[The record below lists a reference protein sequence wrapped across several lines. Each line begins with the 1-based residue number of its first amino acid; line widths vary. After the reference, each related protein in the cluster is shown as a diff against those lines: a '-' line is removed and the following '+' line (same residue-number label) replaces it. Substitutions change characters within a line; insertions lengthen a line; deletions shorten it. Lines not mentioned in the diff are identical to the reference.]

1 MKYVKLIISAV
12 VFSLMTASCSHT
24 EKKVKKVIRPV
35 QYEKVL
41 FSGDEVIRTFSGT
54 SRTDKII
61 NLSFRSNG
69 IITLFGLK
77 LGQRVKKGQLLSK
90 LDNVQSRLAYE
101 QALAQLNS
109 AESQMN
115 TAKLSLNRV
124 MSLYEK
130 GSTSLSDL
138 EAAKNSFKTAS
149 QGYEA
154 IKRGVAI
161 QQEQVRYG
169 YLYAPEDG
177 VISAINV
184 EIDENVRAGQSIAKL
199 NAGTAMEIFIGIP
212 ESAIN
217 AIKQGMEAD
226 ISFASLPGV
235 NFHGTITEIAPSVD
249 QNTSTYPIRVRIKNP
264 ITEIK
269 SGMAANVSFHLKKE
283 EVDKKHLVVPSY
295 AVGEDSDG
303 RFVYLIEEKGG
314 KFFIKKQHVE
324 IGALSGKGFEVRSGL
339 SEGQKIATAGL
350 QTLLE
355 GQEVRLQ

>member
-1 MKYVKLIISAV
+1 MKYLKGLLPLIILSLCV
-12 VFSLMTASCSHT
+12 VSCGSEQKK
-24 EKKVKKVIRPV
+24 EKNYVRPV
-35 QYEKVL
+35 LHEKVA
-41 FSGDEVIRTFSGT
+41 FYGAKSVRTFSGT

-69 IITLFGLK
+69 IITLFDLK

-101 QALAQLNS
+101 QALAQLHS

-130 GSTSLSDL
+130 GSASLSDL

-154 IKRGVAI
+154 TKRGVEI
-161 QQEQVRYG
+161 QKEQVRFG

-177 VISAINV
+177 VISAVNV
-184 EIDENVRAGQSIAKL
+184 EIDENARPGQPIATL

-217 AIKQGMEAD
+217 VVEQGMETD
-226 ISFASLPGV
+226 ISFTSLPEG
-235 NFHGTITEIAPSVD
+235 NFKGTVTEIAPSID
-249 QNTSTYPIRVRIKNP
+249 QNTSTYPIRVTIKDP
-264 ITEIK
+264 SAEIK
-269 SGMAANVSFHLKKE
+269 SGMAANVSFNFKNE